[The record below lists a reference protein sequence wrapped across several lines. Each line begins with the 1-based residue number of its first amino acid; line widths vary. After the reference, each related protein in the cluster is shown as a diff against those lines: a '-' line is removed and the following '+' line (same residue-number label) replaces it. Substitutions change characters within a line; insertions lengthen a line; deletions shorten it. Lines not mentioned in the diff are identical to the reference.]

1 MRLLDGLTDALYFR
15 GLGELGLLSS
25 LPSAVVVLFA
35 IVTQLADPW
44 FVFSL
49 LAVFYVWPVS
59 GLRRRDTA
67 RLFALALLASA
78 LVLTLKV
85 GIGVPRP
92 PGSATATVPGWLP
105 GALSEAYLRAAADG
119 GFGFPSGHATG
130 AVVLYGGL
138 AAMIE
143 RHRRRYRIAIA
154 GAIVVTVMI
163 SRLVLGLHFLVDVLA
178 GGVLGAGVLWLGLRR
193 GGPFQWF
200 GLAAIVAGGGAVL
213 AALQGHPAE
222 AYDAAIGT
230 GSAVGGAG
238 GWSLVTRTEQ
248 SQRIAVR
255 TLTGVLAVS
264 AAAAAWALAYLF
276 GASLPTLS
284 GVDAMLTLLG
294 SAVIAAVAI
303 GLVIGL
309 PAVLSR
315 QDRYEER
322 TWPRDDRADH

>member
-1 MRLLDGLTDALYFR
+1 MRLLGGLTDALYFR

-35 IVTQLADPW
+35 VVTQLADPW

-59 GLRRRDTA
+59 GLRRHDTA
-67 RLFALALLASA
+67 RLFALALLAAA

-85 GIGVPRP
+85 GLGVPRP
-92 PGSATATVPGWLP
+92 QGSTTATVPGWLP
-105 GALSEAYLRAAADG
+105 GALSEAFLRAAADG

-154 GAIVVTVMI
+154 GVIVVAVMF

-178 GGVLGAGVLWLGLRR
+178 GGVLGASVLWLGLRR
-193 GGPFQWF
+193 GDPLHWF
-200 GLAAIVAGGGAVL
+200 GLAAVVAVGGAVL
-213 AALQGHPAE
+213 ATLQGHPGE
-222 AYDAAIGT
+222 AHDAAIGT
-230 GSAVGGAG
+230 GSAIGGAG

-248 SQRIAVR
+248 SQRIAIR
-255 TLTGVLAVS
+255 SLTGVLVVS
-264 AAAAAWALAYLF
+264 AAAVAWALAYLF

-284 GVDAMLTLLG
+284 GDDAVLTLLG
-294 SAVIAAVAI
+294 STVIAAVAI

-315 QDRYEER
+315 WERYGER
-322 TWPRDDRADH
+322 TRPRDELADH